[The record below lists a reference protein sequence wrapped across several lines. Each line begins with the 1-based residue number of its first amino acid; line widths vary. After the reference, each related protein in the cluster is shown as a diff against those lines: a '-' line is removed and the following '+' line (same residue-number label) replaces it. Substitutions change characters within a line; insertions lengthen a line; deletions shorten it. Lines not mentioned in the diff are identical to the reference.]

1 MYGSSEISALQG
13 HLNGAFVEETNG
25 DETYAVVPNGYGNSD
40 SESYVSFGFTNCEST
55 AVQFAVRAHAPTGSD
70 DSFYMQV
77 DDGEVL
83 TWHYPGQQTFEWQ
96 TFATTFTVDAG
107 QHTLYVKHRE
117 DGTSLQAVRIV
128 AGEAVFGALL
138 SCLACEYTR

>member
-1 MYGSSEISALQG
+1 MNALQG
-13 HLNGAFVEETNG
+13 DLNGAFVAESDGE
-25 DETYAVVPNGYGNSD
+25 ETYAIVPNGYGNDD
-40 SESYVSFGFTNCEST
+40 SESYVSFDFTNCEST
-55 AVQFAVRAHAPTGSD
+55 TVQFDVRAHAPNGGD

-77 DDGEVL
+77 DDGDVI

-117 DGTSLQAVRIV
+117 DGTELQAVRIV
-128 AGEAVFGALL
+128 AGEAGFGALL
-138 SCLACEYTR
+138 ACLACKYTL